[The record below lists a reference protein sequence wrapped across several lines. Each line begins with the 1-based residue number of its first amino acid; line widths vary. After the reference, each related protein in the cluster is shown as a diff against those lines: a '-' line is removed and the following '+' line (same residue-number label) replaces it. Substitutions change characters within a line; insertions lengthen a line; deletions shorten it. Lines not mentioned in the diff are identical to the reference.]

1 MRSGSVSV
9 SSGLPI
15 FRRAHFKNNDRPVS
29 DLVAELIY
37 AGLAGE
43 LNEPTPEERQLEEYR
58 ERCRQGDPFPLIA
71 MQWPELLITD
81 PAEAIWFEGEIGN
94 PDNPCL
100 RLGVWQRND
109 VILPFFNPEFH
120 TVAIKGNTKAGKG
133 ASVSL
138 CINLWYDVFPAKIIL
153 TSTSFDH
160 AKDVIFGEFVKW
172 RLRMR
177 FPVPGSLTTA
187 GLSTSKQH
195 YVTVSNPKSGEGF
208 SGQHGDYTLF
218 VFDEA
223 SSSDDGRYDDAT
235 KQARKIVALANP
247 RTLYGWFRDLYR
259 GCTDI
264 NKTQTVDGLFG
275 RIRCI
280 TVGGSDCLNVRAKR
294 LERPIAPIGGI
305 TINDRSFQ
313 QFERIPPEYYQHV
326 KPLIPEQCDYARFQG
341 ILQHPDKRHVAI
353 FGHGHFPE
361 EDPEKQVILGS
372 WLERHEQAWSPQIP
386 VEAFAL
392 DVARSQD
399 GDSTCFAAGGIQ
411 GVRALHAWK
420 WADTMFHAHEAIRIA
435 KHEYGIDLQRG
446 QNPICVDM
454 DGLGSGTGDRLREMG
469 VWVIEFRGNASS
481 QVDSRIYGNLR
492 AEAYGT
498 LGRRLSPEDKWGAEP
513 WALPPGDTMLR
524 QDLTAPE
531 KIYGADPLRWH
542 LLPKYKPHDSPLQ
555 VPSIKEKLGRSP
567 DRGDTV
573 AYLWHAVRELHMLNA
588 LFAPYRGDLV
598 TYPLAPEPQPEAMTR
613 QQKIEAT
620 AEQNNDLLGWLTA
633 RYGEAETADP
643 WADFGTQ

>member
-1 MRSGSVSV
+1 MATDF
-9 SSGLPI
+9 PI
-15 FRRAHFKNNDRPVS
+15 FRRADFKHNDRPV
-29 DLVAELIY
+29 LELLADYIQS
-37 AGLAGE
+37 GLTGK
-43 LNEPTPEERQLEEYR
+43 LHEPGPEERRLEEYR

-71 MQWPELLITD
+71 LQWPELLITD
-81 PAEAIWFEGEIGN
+81 SAEAKWFDGEIGN

-100 RLGVWQRND
+100 RLDRWQRED
-109 VILPFFNPEFH
+109 VIKPFFNPEYH

-133 ASVSL
+133 ASVSI
-138 CINLWYDVFPAKIIL
+138 CINLWYDVYPAKIIL

-172 RLRMR
+172 RNRMR
-177 FPVPGSLTTA
+177 YPAPGSLTTA
-187 GLSTSKQH
+187 GLHHTKQH

-218 VFDEA
+218 CFDEA
-223 SSSDDGRYDDAT
+223 SSSDGGRYDDAT

-259 GCTDI
+259 GCADI
-264 NKTQTVDGLFG
+264 NKTQTVDGVFG

-280 TVGGSDCLNVRAKR
+280 TVGGNDCLNVRAKR
-294 LERPIAPIGGI
+294 LERPIAPINGI
-305 TINDRSFQ
+305 EIEGRHFAA
-313 QFERIPPEYYQHV
+313 FERIPPEYYQHV

-372 WLERHEQAWSPQIP
+372 WLERHEQAWLTSPP
-386 VEAFAL
+386 GVECFSL
-392 DVARSQD
+392 DVARSLD
-399 GDSTCFAAGGIQ
+399 GDETCFTAGGIQ
-411 GVRALHAWK
+411 GVRAQHTWQY
-420 WADTMFHAHEAIRIA
+420 ADTMFHAREAIRIA
-435 KHEYGIDLQRG
+435 KSEYGIDLQLGR
-446 QNPICVDM
+446 NPVCVDM
-454 DGLGSGTGDRLREMG
+454 DGLGAGTGDRLRELG
-469 VWVIEFRGNASS
+469 VWVIEFRGNAGSA
-481 QVDSRIYGNLR
+481 VDSRIYGNLR

-498 LGRRLSPEDKWGAEP
+498 LGRRLNPEDKWGAEP
-513 WALPPGDTMLR
+513 WALPTDTRLR

-542 LLPKYKPHDSPLQ
+542 LLPKNKPHDSPLA

-567 DRGDTV
+567 DRGDGV
-573 AYLWHAVRELHMLNA
+573 AYLWHAVREYHMLNA

-598 TYPLAPEPQPEAMTR
+598 AYPFVEPPQPKSEKEKKEAAAE
-613 QQKIEAT
+613 EAG
-620 AEQNNDLLGWLTA
+620 DLLGWLAA
-633 RYGEAETADP
+633 RYGEPAKADP
-643 WADFGTQ
+643 WGELG